1 MIMDGFT
8 RFVPREFSGTTK
20 ITDKGIR
27 NHFSKTVSPWR
38 PLVELVW
45 NGFDAKARNVTA
57 SIISN
62 KLGGVESITV
72 LDDGDGIDV
81 DGSECS
87 FFNFRDSKKKR
98 SHDVHGEKGIG
109 RLYFH
114 KICNK
119 AVWYTKSFET
129 DAKLTVHSDALDKV
143 EATTIPPSSQHA
155 LLSGLD
161 SGTCVELTRFSE
173 PYPSHETVAK
183 YLSLE
188 FGWYLAINPSKT
200 ITLNGEL
207 IIPPEHNSETASL
220 EIDDSQFQVKLINW
234 AEKPTSG
241 KSYIYYTSSK
251 DKVVSYALS
260 SLNQKPGYHT
270 TLAASSAW
278 FDASEAEDDRLHLSF
293 DTLTQTKTWKSLQKQ
308 ISDFGQEHYKRFLV
322 SKAEEQLKK
331 FEADGELPTYDGA
344 GKAYAEWRLG
354 HLRNILRII
363 LISDPK
369 VFKDSNKKQR
379 KLVIRLLDRL
389 AISNENDAILEVL
402 ESVLDL
408 DDSSMQVFSDQI
420 KTAKLNNIISTIE
433 KLQRREEAISRIS
446 EIMLH
451 HYKSVLETPDLQGVI
466 EANTWLFGSQYETIG
481 AEETTFTKIAQNLRD
496 KVKGINEVLEE
507 DLEDGSTIAGAN
519 KQTDLFLVRRSMQH
533 DSVNNH
539 PYFKC
544 VIIEIKR
551 PSIALNKNHLRQ
563 IDDYAGIL
571 AKHPSYQGIQT
582 RYEIILLGRKISAVD
597 YDIGERLEQLADRN
611 DPGLAGAGLIK
622 KYVKT
627 WQSIV
632 EEFRLSNHY
641 LLNTLQSQRDGLEET
656 QEELLTNLQAGSN

>member
-1 MIMDGFT
+1 MDGST
-8 RFVPREFSGTTK
+8 EFVPREFSGTTK
-20 ITDKGIR
+20 ITDRGIR
-27 NHFSKTVSPWR
+27 NYFSKSVSPWR
-38 PLVELVW
+38 PLAELIW
-45 NGFDAKARNVTA
+45 NGFDAKAKNVTA
-57 SIISN
+57 NIHTN
-62 KLGGVESITV
+62 ELGGVESITV
-72 LDDGDGIDV
+72 LDDGHGIDV
-81 DGSECS
+81 DGSDSS

-114 KICNK
+114 KICNR
-119 AVWYTKSFET
+119 AEWYTKSTET
-129 DAKLTVHSDALDKV
+129 DAKLTVYSTALDKV
-143 EATTIPPSSQHA
+143 EATTIPAGSQHA
-155 LLSGLD
+155 LLSDLV
-161 SGTCVELTRFSE
+161 SGTCVELTRFSD
-173 PYPSHETVAK
+173 PYPSHESIVK
-183 YLSLE
+183 CLSLE

-200 ITLNGEL
+200 IILNGEKIL
-207 IIPPEHNSETASL
+207 PPDHSSEPISFSI
-220 EIDDSQFQVKLINW
+220 EDHFFEVKLIHW

-251 DKVVSYALS
+251 DKVVNYALS

-270 TLAASSAW
+270 TLAAYSPW
-278 FDASEAEDDRLHLSF
+278 FDVSEADDDNLHLSF
-293 DTLTQTKTWKSLQKQ
+293 DTLTQTKTWRTLQKQ

-322 SKAEEQLKK
+322 SKADEQLAK
-331 FEADGELPTYDGA
+331 FENDGELPSYEGA
-344 GKAYAEWRLG
+344 SKGYAEWRLG
-354 HLRNILRII
+354 HLKNILRVI

-369 VFKDSNKKQR
+369 IFKDSNKKQR
-379 KLVIRLLDRL
+379 KLVIRLLDKL
-389 AISNENDAILEVL
+389 AISNENDAIFEVL
-402 ESVLDL
+402 ESILDL
-408 DDSSMQVFSDQI
+408 DDSSMRAFSDQI
-420 KTAKLNNIISTIE
+420 KTAKLNNIVSTIE
-433 KLQRREEAISRIS
+433 KLQRREDAISRIS

-451 HYKSVLETPDLQGVI
+451 HYKDVLETPDLQGVI

-481 AEETTFTKIAQNLRD
+481 AEETTFTKIAQTLRD
-496 KVKGINEVLEE
+496 KVKGIDHVSEE
-507 DLEDGSTIAGAN
+507 DVEDGATIAGAN
-519 KQTDLFLVRRSMQH
+519 RQTDLFLVRRSMQH
-533 DSVNNH
+533 DSINNQ

-611 DPGLAGAGLIK
+611 DPGLVGASLIK

-641 LLNTLQSQRDGLEET
+641 LLNTLQSQRDVLEESKN
-656 QEELLTNLQAGSN
+656 ELLSNLQAGTH